1 LRVDAAICLI
11 IRHDDPPEPEGNGMS
26 EQPRRHVA
34 VIGAGAVGTI
44 SAIELL
50 RDGHRVT
57 IIDPSAPGGEQAA
70 SYGNAGWLSTHS
82 VIPPAEPG
90 TWKKVPKFLGDPL
103 GPLAIRWSYLPKA
116 LPWLA
121 QYLLSGWTE
130 ARVEATARALRP
142 LLVDAPALHKK
153 LADEAGVGHL
163 IERQGVMH
171 IYPSRAA
178 FDADRLGWNIRKR
191 VGVTWLEIS
200 ADEMRQRE
208 PDLHPRYQ
216 FGVLVEEAGRCRDPG
231 GYVAALAHHAAGLGA
246 ELRVAKA
253 LGLRL
258 NGGKLVSVDTDK
270 GDVAGDAA
278 LIAAGARSKPLAAS
292 IGDRLPLETERGYH
306 VMIEQP
312 ETGPRTSFMASD
324 AKLVV
329 NWTEKGLR
337 AAGQVEI
344 AGLDAAPN
352 WKRAEIL
359 RDHLIGMFPKLPKD
373 LPPDRI
379 RSWFGHRPSMP
390 DGRPCLGYSRASRD
404 VVYAF
409 GHGHIGLVSSARTG
423 RVVAQLIGHREPE
436 IPVAP
441 FDPKRYL

>member
-1 LRVDAAICLI
+1 
-11 IRHDDPPEPEGNGMS
+11 MS
-26 EQPRRHVA
+26 QASGRHVV
-34 VIGAGAVGTI
+34 VIGAGAIGTI

-57 IIDPSAPGGEQAA
+57 LVEPATPGGEQAA

-82 VIPPAEPG
+82 VIPPSEPG
-90 TWKKVPKFLGDPL
+90 TWKKLPKLLKDPM

-116 LPWLA
+116 LPWLV

-130 ARVEATARALRP
+130 ARVEATAWALRP

-153 LADEAGVGHL
+153 LAEEAGVGPL

-171 IYPSRAA
+171 VYPSRATFEA
-178 FDADRLGWNIRKR
+178 DALGWRIRKR
-191 VGVTWLEIS
+191 IGVTWMELS

-208 PDLHPRYQ
+208 PDLHSRYQ

-231 GYVAALAHHAAGLGA
+231 GYVAALAEHARALGA
-246 ELRVAKA
+246 EFVAATAK
-253 LGLRL
+253 GLQL
-258 NGGKLVSVDTDK
+258 AKGKPISVLTDK
-270 GDVAGDAA
+270 GEIAGDAVVV
-278 LIAAGARSKPLAAS
+278 AAGARSKLLAAS
-292 IGDRLPLETERGYH
+292 IGDRLPLESERGYH
-306 VMIEQP
+306 IMIEDAQ
-312 ETGPRTSFMASD
+312 TGPRTSMMASD
-324 AKLVV
+324 AKMVV
-329 NWTEKGLR
+329 NWMDRGLR

-359 RDHLIGMFPKLPKD
+359 RDHLLSMFPKLPKD
-373 LPPDRI
+373 LPAKAI
-379 RSWFGHRPSMP
+379 RTWLGHRPSMP
-390 DGRPCLGYSRASRD
+390 DGRPCLGYSRGSRD

-409 GHGHIGLVSSARTG
+409 GHGHVGLVGSARTG
-423 RVVAQLIGHREPE
+423 RIVAQLISGREPE
-436 IPVAP
+436 IPVSP

>member
-1 LRVDAAICLI
+1 
-11 IRHDDPPEPEGNGMS
+11 MS
-26 EQPRRHVA
+26 EPSGRRVA
-34 VIGAGAVGTI
+34 VIGAGAIGII

-57 IIDPSAPGGEQAA
+57 IIEPATPGGEQAA

-82 VIPPAEPG
+82 VIPPAAPG
-90 TWKKVPKFLGDPL
+90 TWKKVPKFLRDPL
-103 GPLAIRWSYLPKA
+103 GPLAIRWRYLPQA
-116 LPWLA
+116 LPWLV

-142 LLVDAPALHKK
+142 LLLDAPALHKK
-153 LADEAGVGHL
+153 LAEEAGVGHL
-163 IERQGVMH
+163 IERLGLMH

-178 FDADRLGWNIRKR
+178 FDADKLGWGIRKR
-191 VGVTWLEIS
+191 VGVSWLELS

-208 PDLHPRYQ
+208 PDLHPRYE

-231 GYVAALAHHAAGLGA
+231 GYVAALAAHARALGA
-246 ELRVAKA
+246 EFVSATAKS
-253 LGLRL
+253 LRL
-258 NGGKLVSVDTDK
+258 TNGKPISILTDE
-270 GDVAGDAA
+270 GEIACDAVVV
-278 LIAAGARSKPLAAS
+278 AAGARSKPLAAS

-306 VMIEQP
+306 VMIEGA
-312 ETGPRTSFMASD
+312 ETGPRTSVMASD
-324 AKLVV
+324 AKMVV
-329 NWTEKGLR
+329 NWTDKGLR

-344 AGLDAAPN
+344 AGLDAEPN

-359 RDHLIGMFPKLPKD
+359 RDHLLGMFPKLSKD
-373 LPPDRI
+373 LSAARI
-379 RSWFGHRPSMP
+379 RTWFGHRPSMP

-409 GHGHIGLVSSARTG
+409 GHGHVGLVSSARTG
-423 RVVAQLIGHREPE
+423 RVVAQLVGGREPE
-436 IPVAP
+436 IPVVP

>member
-1 LRVDAAICLI
+1 
-11 IRHDDPPEPEGNGMS
+11 MS
-26 EQPRRHVA
+26 EPSSRHVV
-34 VIGAGAVGTI
+34 VIGAGAIGTI

-50 RDGHRVT
+50 RDGHRIT
-57 IIDPSAPGGEQAA
+57 IIEPSTPGGEQAA

-90 TWKKVPKFLGDPL
+90 TWKKVPRFLGDPL
-103 GPLAIRWSYLPKA
+103 GPLAIRWRYLPKA
-116 LPWLA
+116 LPWLIK
-121 QYLLSGWTE
+121 YLLSGWTE
-130 ARVEATARALRP
+130 ARVETTARALRT

-178 FDADRLGWNIRKR
+178 FDADKLGWNIRKR
-191 VGVTWLEIS
+191 VGVTWMELS

-231 GYVAALAHHAAGLGA
+231 GYVAALAAHARGFGA
-246 ELRVAKA
+246 EFVAAYAK
-253 LGLRL
+253 GLRL
-258 NGGKLVSVDTDK
+258 QNGKLVSVITDN
-270 GDVAGDAA
+270 GEIACDAA
-278 LIAAGARSKPLAAS
+278 VVAAGAYSKPLAAS
-292 IGDRLPLETERGYH
+292 VGDRLPLETERGYH
-306 VMIEQP
+306 VMIEGA
-312 ETGPRTSFMASD
+312 ETGPRTSVMASD
-324 AKLVV
+324 AKMVV
-329 NWTEKGLR
+329 NWTDKGLR

-344 AGLDAAPN
+344 AGLKAAPN

-373 LPPDRI
+373 VPAARI
-379 RSWFGHRPSMP
+379 HSWFGHRPSMP
-390 DGRPCLGYSRASRD
+390 DGRPCIGYSRASRD

-409 GHGHIGLVSSARTG
+409 GHGHVGLVGSARTG
-423 RVVAQLIGHREPE
+423 RVVAQLIGGRDPE

-441 FDPKRYL
+441 FDPQRFL